1 MSASFTLH
9 TFSDADIL
17 ANLDALADVLSN
29 CVNGGASVS
38 FMLPFSTESALAF
51 WRRTAQSVARD
62 ERVVLV
68 AKDAGQ
74 RVVVTVQLITDQ
86 PENQPHRADV
96 AKLLVHECARRS
108 GIARALM
115 QRLEE
120 VATDAHKTVLVLD
133 TATGSGAEHFYQQC
147 GWQKVGEVPRYA
159 LMPDGALTA
168 TSIFYK
174 FL

>member
-1 MSASFTLH
+1 MTAPFTLH
-9 TFSDADIL
+9 TFSEADIL
-17 ANLDALADVLSN
+17 AHLEPLSDVLSN

-38 FMLPFSTESALAF
+38 FMLPFNVEKARAF
-51 WRRTAQSVARD
+51 WQKTAASVARD

-68 AKDAGQ
+68 AKDSDQKIVG
-74 RVVVTVQLITDQ
+74 TVQLVIDQ

-96 AKLLVHECARRS
+96 SKLLVHECARRG

-120 VATDAHKTVLVLD
+120 IAVDAQKSVLVLD
-133 TATGSGAEHFYQQC
+133 TATGSGAETFYARC
-147 GWQKVGEVPRYA
+147 GWQKAGELPRYA
-159 LMPDGALTA
+159 YMPDGELTA
-168 TSIFYK
+168 TSLFYK

>member
-1 MSASFTLH
+1 MNSTYSLH
-9 TFSDADIL
+9 IFSESDIL
-17 ANLDALADVLSN
+17 SHLDALSGVLTN

-38 FMLPFSTESALAF
+38 FMLPFSPETAQQF
-51 WRRTAQSVARD
+51 WQRTAGSVARD

-68 AKDAGQ
+68 AKDVDQHIVG
-74 RVVVTVQLITDQ
+74 TVQLIVDQ

-96 AKLLVHECARRS
+96 AKLLVHERARPG

-115 QRLEE
+115 QRLEA
-120 VATDAHKTVLVLD
+120 VAVDRHKSVLVLD
-133 TATGSGAEHFYQQC
+133 TATGSGAESFYQRC
-147 GWQKVGEVPRYA
+147 GWQKVGEIPRYA
-159 LMPDGALTA
+159 CMPDGELTA

>member
-1 MSASFTLH
+1 MTTSFSLRTL
-9 TFSDADIL
+9 SRDDIL
-17 ANLDALADVLSN
+17 EHLPELTDILVS

-38 FMLPFSTESALAF
+38 FMLPFKLETAKAF
-51 WRRTAQSVARD
+51 WQKTAASVARA

-68 AKDAGQ
+68 AKDSDQKIVG
-74 RVVVTVQLITDQ
+74 TVQLVIDQ

-96 AKLLVHECARRS
+96 SKLLVHECARRG

-120 VATDAHKTVLVLD
+120 IAVDAQKSVLVLD
-133 TATGSGAEHFYQQC
+133 TATGSGAETFYARC
-147 GWQKVGEVPRYA
+147 GWQKAGELPRYA
-159 LMPDGALTA
+159 YMPDGELTA
-168 TSIFYK
+168 TSLFYK

>member
-1 MSASFTLH
+1 MTAPFTLH
-9 TFSDADIL
+9 TFSEADIL
-17 ANLDALADVLSN
+17 AHLEPLSDVLSN

-38 FMLPFSTESALAF
+38 FMLPFNVEKARAF
-51 WRRTAQSVARD
+51 WQKTAASVARD

-68 AKDAGQ
+68 AKDVDEKIVG
-74 RVVVTVQLITDQ
+74 TVQLVIDQ

-96 AKLLVHECARRS
+96 SKLLVHENARCG

-120 VATDAHKTVLVLD
+120 IAVDAQKSVLVLD
-133 TATGSGAEHFYQQC
+133 TATGSVAETFYARC
-147 GWQKVGEVPRYA
+147 GWQKAGELPRYA
-159 LMPDGALTA
+159 YMPDGELTA
-168 TSIFYK
+168 TSLFYK

>member
-1 MSASFTLH
+1 MTAPFTLH
-9 TFSDADIL
+9 TFSEADIL
-17 ANLDALADVLSN
+17 AHLEPLSDVLSN

-38 FMLPFSTESALAF
+38 FMLPFNVEKARVF
-51 WRRTAQSVARD
+51 WQKTAASVARD

-68 AKDAGQ
+68 AKDVDEKIVG
-74 RVVVTVQLITDQ
+74 TVQLVIDQ

-96 AKLLVHECARRS
+96 SKLLVHENARRG

-120 VATDAHKTVLVLD
+120 IAVDAQKSVLVLD
-133 TATGSGAEHFYQQC
+133 TATGSGAETFYARC
-147 GWQKVGEVPRYA
+147 GWQKAGELPRYA
-159 LMPDGALTA
+159 YMPDGELTA
-168 TSIFYK
+168 TSLFYK

>member
-1 MSASFTLH
+1 MTAPFTLY
-9 TFSDADIL
+9 TFSEADIL
-17 ANLDALADVLSN
+17 AHLEPLSDVLSN

-38 FMLPFSTESALAF
+38 FMLPFNVEKARAF
-51 WRRTAQSVARD
+51 WQKTAASVARA

-68 AKDAGQ
+68 AKDSDHKIVG
-74 RVVVTVQLITDQ
+74 TVQLVIDQ

-96 AKLLVHECARRS
+96 SKLLVHECARRG

-120 VATDAHKTVLVLD
+120 IAVDAQKSVLVLD
-133 TATGSGAEHFYQQC
+133 TATGSGAETFYARC
-147 GWQKVGEVPRYA
+147 GWQKAGELPRYA
-159 LMPDGALTA
+159 YMPDGELTA
-168 TSIFYK
+168 TSLFYK

>member
-1 MSASFTLH
+1 MTAIFTLH
-9 TFSDADIL
+9 TFSEADIL
-17 ANLDALADVLSN
+17 ANLAPLSEVLSN

-38 FMLPFSTESALAF
+38 FMQPFKPETALAF
-51 WRRTAQSVARD
+51 WQRMAASVGRE

-68 AKDAGQ
+68 AKNAEQNIVG
-74 RVVVTVQLITDQ
+74 TVQLVVDQ

-96 AKLLVHECARRS
+96 AKLLVHESARRS

-120 VATDAHKTVLVLD
+120 IAADAQKSVLVLD
-133 TATGSGAEHFYQQC
+133 TATGSGAETFYTRC

-159 LMPDGALTA
+159 YMPDGELTA

>member
-1 MSASFTLH
+1 MSATFTLH
-9 TFSDADIL
+9 TFSETDIL
-17 ANLDALADVLSN
+17 AHLTGLSAVLAN

-38 FMLPFSTESALAF
+38 FMLPFSEKSAHAF
-51 WRRTAQSVARD
+51 WQRTAASVGRG

-68 AKDAGQ
+68 AKAVDQHIIG
-74 RVVVTVQLITDQ
+74 TVQLILDQ

-96 AKLLVHECARRS
+96 AKLLVHERARLS
-108 GIARALM
+108 GVARALM

-120 VATDAHKTVLVLD
+120 VAVDAQKTVLVLD
-133 TATGSGAEHFYQQC
+133 TATGSGAERFYTRC
-147 GWQKVGEVPRYA
+147 GWQKAGEVPRYA

>member
-1 MSASFTLH
+1 MTAPFTLH
-9 TFSDADIL
+9 TFSEPDIL
-17 ANLDALADVLSN
+17 AHLEPLSDVLSN

-38 FMLPFSTESALAF
+38 FMLPFNIETARAF
-51 WRRTAQSVARD
+51 WQKTAASVARA

-68 AKDAGQ
+68 AKDSDQKIVG
-74 RVVVTVQLITDQ
+74 TVQLVIDQ

-96 AKLLVHECARRS
+96 SKLLVHECARRG

-120 VATDAHKTVLVLD
+120 IAVDAQKSVLVLD
-133 TATGSGAEHFYQQC
+133 TATGSGAETFYARC
-147 GWQKVGEVPRYA
+147 GWQKAGELPRYA
-159 LMPDGALTA
+159 YMPDGELTA
-168 TSIFYK
+168 TSLFYK

>member
-1 MSASFTLH
+1 MNSSFTLH
-9 TFSDADIL
+9 TFSETDIL
-17 ANLDALADVLSN
+17 AHLDPLSDVLTN

-38 FMLPFSTESALAF
+38 FMLPFHHDTALAF
-51 WRRTAQSVARD
+51 WRRTADSVGRD

-68 AKDAGQ
+68 AKDVDQTIVG
-74 RVVVTVQLITDQ
+74 TVQLIIDQ

-96 AKLLVHECARRS
+96 AKLLVHERARRG

-115 QRLEE
+115 LRLEA
-120 VATDAHKTVLVLD
+120 VAVDAGKNVLVLD
-133 TATGSGAEHFYQQC
+133 TATGCGAENFYQRC